1 LCAAETLLD
10 WTRQVIRYLE
20 TFFRHRLL
28 VLMPLLLA
36 GAMSIGITMAQPRT
50 YESSARIWFYGSTLS
65 PNPAQPGVS
74 VADREAAVFVELLGS
89 RAFDLKVGQRGP
101 LAAYVAATQG
111 GRSLPSKVLAKVGLS
126 SLAGSAPSVDDQLFA
141 LLSKRVAVASSGPE
155 VVAISFRA
163 AEPAVAQGTVQAL
176 VDQFSDEVLANRKTE
191 AQTVVDFFE
200 QQVKDQAAAVAS
212 AGADLSKYVAA
223 HPRADGTDVTLIA
236 LQHAADQAK
245 QRHDESLL
253 ELGQAK
259 LDLAAQSQAGGS
271 GFRVIDPPT
280 TPAQPLSRL
289 PDLLRALMGG
299 LLAGLLVAACGLIAL
314 TAADSSVRRAAEI
327 RQALGLRVVGEIPL
341 VRQRS

>member
-1 LCAAETLLD
+1 M
-10 WTRQVIRYLE
+10 IRYLE

-36 GAMSIGITMAQPRT
+36 GAMSIGISLAQPRSF
-50 YESSARIWFYGSTLS
+50 ESSARIWFYGSSLS
-65 PNPAQPGVS
+65 PNAAQPGVS
-74 VADREAAVFVELLGS
+74 VADRQAAVFYELLGS

-101 LAAYVAATQG
+101 LTAYVAATNG
-111 GRSLPSKVLAKVGLS
+111 PRSLLSRGLAKLGLS
-126 SLAGSAPSVDDQLFA
+126 SLAGQPPSVDDQVSTI
-141 LLSKRVAVASSGPE
+141 LSKRVAVVPGGPE
-155 VVAISFRA
+155 VVAITFRA
-163 AEPAVAQGTVQAL
+163 ADPEVAKGTVQAL

-223 HPRADGTDVTLIA
+223 HPRAAGTDVTLIA
-236 LQHAADQAK
+236 LQHTADAAK
-245 QRHDESLL
+245 QRYDESLL
-253 ELGQAK
+253 QLGQAK

-280 TPAQPLSRL
+280 TPSQPLSRL
-289 PDLLRALMGG
+289 PDLLRAGMGG

-341 VRQRS
+341 LRPRT